1 MRILLFI
8 LFSFLFTSGV
18 NAQQRAVYSNFM
30 MSDYYHNP
38 AIAGT
43 KDVHVANVSYR
54 NQWIGFSGAPSLI
67 MANFFGSINNNTKNG
82 YGVSVISER
91 TGITQNSSIYLNYAQ
106 HFKLSENLKLGLG
119 VKPGFMQYRIKLYD
133 AILAD
138 EGDNVLTGN
147 VYAANALDLSAGFNL
162 YSEKFFVM
170 ASFQQLLGK
179 GLRFTSYN
187 ENLSFH
193 YNAILGYNFLLKKKK
208 FQIQPSLMAKY
219 TKPVPLQYTGMIKT
233 TFNDK
238 FWFGLLYTG
247 DVNWNTSQYPIN
259 AAGISLG
266 MTFKERFMVGYSF
279 DYTLSKISSYQSGSH
294 EIMLTFVITKNKPT
308 LEEED
313 DKLNNSIME
322 EMKKKME
329 EKEQQEKN

>member
-1 MRILLFI
+1 MRALIILLISLF
-8 LFSFLFTSGV
+8 FSFGV
-18 NAQQRAVYSNFM
+18 NSQQRAVYSNFM

-54 NQWIGFSGAPSLI
+54 NQWVGFSGAPSLI
-67 MANFFGSINNNTKNG
+67 MANFYGSLKNKKKVG
-82 YGVSVISER
+82 YGASIISEK
-91 TGITQNSSIYLNYAQ
+91 TGLTQNTAIYLNYAQ
-106 HFKLSENLKLGLG
+106 HFKLSDNLKLGLG
-119 VKPGFMQYRIKLYD
+119 IKPGFMQYRIKLYD

-147 VYAANALDLSAGFNL
+147 VYSANALDLSAGFNL
-162 YSEKFFVM
+162 YSDKFFIM
-170 ASFQQLLGK
+170 ASVQQLLGK

-187 ENLSFH
+187 ENLNFH
-193 YNAILGYNFLLKKKK
+193 YNAIFGYNFLFKKKNI
-208 FQIQPSLMAKY
+208 QIQPSLMMKY
-219 TKPVPLQYTGMIKT
+219 TSPVPIQYTGMVKT
-233 TFNDK
+233 TFNEK
-238 FWFGLLYTG
+238 YWFGLLYTG
-247 DVNWNTSQYPIN
+247 DMNFSTSQYPIN

-279 DYTLSKISSYQSGSH
+279 DYTLSKISKYQSGSH

-322 EMKKKME
+322 ELKKKME
-329 EKEQQEKN
+329 EKEQQKEN